1 MKYTQSGN
9 TYLLVLNKGEEVVS
23 ALTQFATETN
33 LTCAQI
39 SGIGATDDAELGV
52 FDTFEKQYYT
62 KQIRAMTEITGL
74 NGNVTQKDGKPHVHL
89 HATLATMFDVVGG
102 HLTKAVVSATA
113 ELFVTAY
120 PIATNRQFDSSVGI
134 NLLTWEDKQ

>member
-9 TYLLVLNKGEEVVS
+9 TYLLVLNKGEEIVS

-33 LTCAQI
+33 LTCASV
-39 SGIGATDDAELGV
+39 SGIGATDDAEMGV

-74 NGNVTQKDGKPHVHL
+74 NGNVTQKDGKPYVHL

-120 PIATNRQFDSSVGI
+120 PIATNRQFDSAIGI

>member
-9 TYLLVLNKGEEVVS
+9 TYLLVLNKGEEIVS

-33 LTCAQI
+33 LTCASV

-62 KQIRAMTEITGL
+62 KQIRAMTEITSL
-74 NGNVTQKDGKPHVHL
+74 CGNVTQKDGKPYVHL

-113 ELFVTAY
+113 EIFVTAY
-120 PIATNRQFDSSVGI
+120 PIATNRQFDSAIGI

>member
-9 TYLLVLNKGEEVVS
+9 TYLLVLNKGDEIVS

-33 LTCAQI
+33 LTCATV

-62 KQIRAMTEITGL
+62 KQIRAMTEITAL
-74 NGNVTQKDGKPHVHL
+74 CGNVTQKDGKPYVHL

-102 HLTKAVVSATA
+102 HLTKAVVSATC
-113 ELFVTAY
+113 EIFVQAF
-120 PIATNRQFDSSVGI
+120 PIATNRQFDSVVGI

>member
-9 TYLLVLNKGEEVVS
+9 TYLLVLNKGEEIVS

-33 LTCAQI
+33 LTCATVT
-39 SGIGATDDAELGV
+39 GIGATDDAELGV

-62 KQIRAMTEITGL
+62 KQIRAMTEITAL
-74 NGNVTQKDGKPHVHL
+74 CGNVTQKDGKPYVHL

-102 HLTKAVVSATA
+102 HLTKAVVSATC
-113 ELFVTAY
+113 EIFVQAF
-120 PIATNRQFDSSVGI
+120 PIATNRQFDSVVGI
-134 NLLTWEDKQ
+134 NLLTWEDNQ

>member
-9 TYLLVLNKGEEVVS
+9 TYLLVLNKGEEIVS

-33 LTCAQI
+33 LTCATV

-62 KQIRAMTEITGL
+62 KQIRAMTEITAL
-74 NGNVTQKDGKPHVHL
+74 CGNVTQKDGKPYVHL

-102 HLTKAVVSATA
+102 HLTKAVVSATC
-113 ELFVTAY
+113 EIFVQAF
-120 PIATNRQFDSSVGI
+120 PIATNRQFDSVVGI
-134 NLLTWEDKQ
+134 NLLTWEDNQ

>member
-9 TYLLVLNKGEEVVS
+9 TYLLVLNKGEEIVS

-33 LTCAQI
+33 LACATV

-62 KQIRAMTEITGL
+62 KQIRAMTEITAL
-74 NGNVTQKDGKPHVHL
+74 CGNVTQKDGKPYVHL

-102 HLTKAVVSATA
+102 HLTKAVVSATC
-113 ELFVTAY
+113 EIFVQAF
-120 PIATNRQFDSSVGI
+120 PIATNRQFDSVVGI
-134 NLLTWEDKQ
+134 NLLTWEDNQ

>member
-9 TYLLVLNKGEEVVS
+9 TYLLVLNKGEEIVS
-23 ALTQFATETN
+23 ALTQFATEAN
-33 LTCAQI
+33 LTCATV

-62 KQIRAMTEITGL
+62 KQIRAMTEITAL
-74 NGNVTQKDGKPHVHL
+74 CGNVTQKDGKPYVHL

-102 HLTKAVVSATA
+102 HLTKAVVSATC
-113 ELFVTAY
+113 EIFVQAF
-120 PIATNRQFDSSVGI
+120 PIATNRQFDSVVGI
-134 NLLTWEDKQ
+134 NLLTWEDNQ

>member
-9 TYLLVLNKGEEVVS
+9 TYLLVLNKGDEIVS

-33 LTCAQI
+33 LTCATV

-62 KQIRAMTEITGL
+62 KQIRAMTEITAL
-74 NGNVTQKDGKPHVHL
+74 CGNVTQKDGKPYVHL

-102 HLTKAVVSATA
+102 HLTKAVVSATC
-113 ELFVTAY
+113 EIFVQAFS
-120 PIATNRQFDSSVGI
+120 IATNRQFDSVVGI
-134 NLLTWEDKQ
+134 NLLTWEDNQ

>member
-9 TYLLVLNKGEEVVS
+9 TYLLVLNKGDEIVS
-23 ALTQFATETN
+23 ALTQFTTETN
-33 LTCAQI
+33 LTCATV

-62 KQIRAMTEITGL
+62 KQIRAMTEITAL
-74 NGNVTQKDGKPHVHL
+74 CGNVTQKEGKPYVHL

-102 HLTKAVVSATA
+102 HLTKAVVSATC
-113 ELFVTAY
+113 EIFVQAF
-120 PIATNRQFDSSVGI
+120 PIATNRQFDSVVGI
-134 NLLTWEDKQ
+134 NLLTWEDNQ

>member
-9 TYLLVLNKGEEVVS
+9 TYLLVLNKGEEIVS
-23 ALTQFATETN
+23 ALTQFASQTN
-33 LTCAQI
+33 LTCATV

-62 KQIRAMTEITGL
+62 KQIRAMTEITAL
-74 NGNVTQKDGKPHVHL
+74 CGNITQKDGKPYVHL

-102 HLTKAVVSATA
+102 HLTKAIVSATA
-113 ELFVTAY
+113 EIFVQAF
-120 PIATNRQFDSSVGI
+120 PIATDRQFDSAVGI
-134 NLLTWEDKQ
+134 NLLTWEMDQ

>member
-9 TYLLVLNKGEEVVS
+9 TYLLVLNKGEEIVS
-23 ALTQFATETN
+23 ALTQFASQTN
-33 LTCAQI
+33 LTCATV

-62 KQIRAMTEITGL
+62 KQIRAMTEITAL
-74 NGNVTQKDGKPHVHL
+74 CGNITQKDGKPYVHL

-102 HLTKAVVSATA
+102 HLSKAIVSATA
-113 ELFVTAY
+113 EIFVQAF
-120 PIATNRQFDSSVGI
+120 PIATDRQFDSAVGI
-134 NLLTWEDKQ
+134 NLLTWEMDQ

>member
-9 TYLLVLNKGEEVVS
+9 TYLLVLNKGDEIVS

-33 LTCAQI
+33 LTCATV

-62 KQIRAMTEITGL
+62 KQIRAMTEITAL
-74 NGNVTQKDGKPHVHL
+74 CGNVTQKDGKPYVHL

-102 HLTKAVVSATA
+102 HLTKAVVSATC
-113 ELFVTAY
+113 EIFVQAF
-120 PIATNRQFDSSVGI
+120 PIATNRQFDSVVGI
-134 NLLTWEDKQ
+134 NLLTWEDNQ